1 MRKHSGTKVPK
12 NTQRAS
18 WLVVENWCRSK

>member
-12 NTQRAS
+12 NAQHSS
-18 WLVVENWCRSK
+18 WLVAENWCRSK